1 MLVQVVQVNLV
12 VILVLKSVK
21 RSIRTLLQKE
31 LREIGRRNKVILL
44 DFVANL
50 TDASFRVTL
59 TRKHVTGILR
69 FVVPGQTTL
78 LVGGNLRLFCGM
90 QRVSNLVGH
99 LLVASSLSL

>member
-21 RSIRTLLQKE
+21 RSIRTLLQQE

-44 DFVANL
+44 NFVADL

-59 TRKHVTGILR
+59 TWKHATGILR
-69 FVVPGQTTL
+69 FVVPG
-78 LVGGNLRLFCGM
+78 
-90 QRVSNLVGH
+90 
-99 LLVASSLSL
+99 

>member
-1 MLVQVVQVNLV
+1 MLVQVIQVNLV

-21 RSIRTLLQKE
+21 RSIRTLLQQE

-59 TRKHVTGILR
+59 TRKHATGILG

-78 LVGGNLRLFCGM
+78 LVGGNLRLLCSM

-99 LLVASSLSL
+99 LLVASSLGL